1 MFEVMK
7 VLFSR
12 SQSNPPYS
20 TMSKGPDAGGEGF
33 GKALEISQKTRS
45 CTFSHNLPK
54 YAKGLYVDFGSPAL
68 PVNMLN
74 LSSKSRMLLRVWLDW
89 PLMRV

>member
-1 MFEVMK
+1 MFEVRK

-20 TMSKGPDAGGEGF
+20 TMSKGPGAGGEGF
-33 GKALEISQKTRS
+33 GKALGISQTPRS

-54 YAKGLYVDFGSPAL
+54 CAEGLYVDFGSPAL
-68 PVNMLN
+68 PINMLN
-74 LSSKSRMLLRVWLDW
+74 LSFKHRMLLLMWLDW
-89 PLMRV
+89 LLMRV